1 LLVRTWNLFH
11 GNTFPP
17 GRTAPLEE
25 MLRLVVEDG
34 PDVVCLQEVPAWA
47 VEELATWS
55 GMRTFSAL
63 GMPPRI
69 GPLPSLARV
78 GRRLTA
84 LHPGFFRSAFNG
96 QANAILARPELRPAE
111 AGSIV
116 LNSRAFRSAQTAWLE
131 LGVVERLAWA
141 REPRVC
147 HAVWLSLPDGRRTL
161 VATLHATAYAPDKRL
176 ADAELLRAA
185 TFADGL
191 AGPSD
196 PVVLAGDFNVTR
208 RSSRTL
214 RQLVRPE
221 WGFSRPASGID
232 HVLARGLRV
241 AEGPT
246 RWDPE
251 RRAHDGRLLSDHA
264 PVEAKLE

>member
-1 LLVRTWNLFH
+1 MV
-11 GNTFPP
+11 
-17 GRTAPLEE
+17 
-25 MLRLVVEDG
+25 RLVVQDG

-47 VEELATWS
+47 SDELAAWS
-55 GMRTFSAL
+55 GMRAFSAL

-69 GPLPSLARV
+69 GPLPSVARV
-78 GRRLTA
+78 GRALTA
-84 LHPGFFRSAFNG
+84 LHPGLFRSAFNG
-96 QANAILARPELRPAE
+96 QANAILVRPELRPVE

-116 LNSRAFRSAQTAWLE
+116 LNSCAFRSVQSAWLE
-131 LGVVERLAWA
+131 LGLVARLAWA

-147 HAVWLSLPDGRRTL
+147 HAVWVSPPDGRRTL
-161 VATLHATAYAPDKRL
+161 VATLHATAYAADKRL
-176 ADAELLRAA
+176 ADAELLRAT

-191 AGPSD
+191 AGPSN

-221 WGFSRPASGID
+221 WGFSRPGPGID

-241 AEGPT
+241 ADGPT
-246 RWDPE
+246 RWEPD
-251 RRAHDGRLLSDHA
+251 RRAWNGRLLSDHA

>member
-1 LLVRTWNLFH
+1 MV
-11 GNTFPP
+11 
-17 GRTAPLEE
+17 
-25 MLRLVVEDG
+25 RLVVEDE
-34 PDVVCLQEVPAWA
+34 PDVVCLQEAPSWA
-47 VEELATWS
+47 VDELAVWS
-55 GMRTFSAL
+55 GMRAFSVV

-69 GPLPSLARV
+69 GPLPSVARV
-78 GRRLTA
+78 GRALTG

-96 QANAILARPELRPAE
+96 QANAILVRPELRPAE
-111 AGSIV
+111 AGSIA
-116 LNSRAFRSAQTAWLE
+116 LNPRDFRSAQSAWLQ
-131 LGVVERLAWA
+131 LGLVARLAWA
-141 REPRVC
+141 RERRVC

-161 VATLHATAYAPDKRL
+161 VATLHATAYAADKRL
-176 ADAELLRAA
+176 ADAEVLRAA
-185 TFADGL
+185 AFADGL

-221 WGFSRPASGID
+221 WGFSRPGPGID

-246 RWDPE
+246 RWEAD
-251 RRAHDGRLLSDHA
+251 RRAWNGRLLSDHA